1 MPFVDGDLA
10 GDDRRSAAIAF
21 FEDFDEVVTRDAVEG
36 LETPVVYDA
45 AVSGVDLRRGVLWRK
60 NSATPQA
67 VLLGL
72 SACDMSSLSC
82 CRLGPASVVT
92 QRCWPARQGDVAS
105 RRDTND
111 TKSPAKDIARKPK
124 GHRVVRAV
132 EVQSKAR
139 RTQATAQMSTFEAA
153 GYLASSLVFAAF
165 CMEGMVRLRAV
176 ALASNVAFIVY
187 SIGFG
192 LAPIFL
198 LHAALLPVNTWRLW
212 QAVRA
217 EHRRQM
223 THTSELRQG
232 VRP

>member
-1 MPFVDGDLA
+1 M
-10 GDDRRSAAIAF
+10 
-21 FEDFDEVVTRDAVEG
+21 
-36 LETPVVYDA
+36 
-45 AVSGVDLRRGVLWRK
+45 
-60 NSATPQA
+60 
-67 VLLGL
+67 
-72 SACDMSSLSC
+72 
-82 CRLGPASVVT
+82 
-92 QRCWPARQGDVAS
+92 VAS

-124 GHRVVRAV
+124 GHRVARAV

-139 RTQATAQMSTFEAA
+139 RTQGTAQMSTFEAA

-212 QAVRA
+212 QAVRTA
-217 EHRRQM
+217 DSIQTIQIEARA
-223 THTSELRQG
+223 TSGRNGQG
-232 VRP
+232 LG

>member
-1 MPFVDGDLA
+1 
-10 GDDRRSAAIAF
+10 
-21 FEDFDEVVTRDAVEG
+21 
-36 LETPVVYDA
+36 
-45 AVSGVDLRRGVLWRK
+45 
-60 NSATPQA
+60 
-67 VLLGL
+67 
-72 SACDMSSLSC
+72 MS
-82 CRLGPASVVT
+82 
-92 QRCWPARQGDVAS
+92 
-105 RRDTND
+105 
-111 TKSPAKDIARKPK
+111 K
-124 GHRVVRAV
+124 
-132 EVQSKAR
+132 
-139 RTQATAQMSTFEAA
+139 FEAA

-165 CMEGMVRLRAV
+165 CMEGIVRLRAV

>member
-1 MPFVDGDLA
+1 MSSVS
-10 GDDRRSAAIAF
+10 RRSRF
-21 FEDFDEVVTRDAVEG
+21 CE
-36 LETPVVYDA
+36 P
-45 AVSGVDLRRGVLWRK
+45 
-60 NSATPQA
+60 P
-67 VLLGL
+67 
-72 SACDMSSLSC
+72 ACDMSSLSC
-82 CRLGPASVVT
+82 CGLGPASVVT

-139 RTQATAQMSTFEAA
+139 RTQGTAQMSTFEAA